1 MKTKNI
7 VLTVAVV
14 VAVIALMETAC
25 ARNNGGGTQNKA
37 SETGI
42 VTNDNGSVSRTYVES
57 TISTNGNMVTEHRRE
72 TRTTL
77 DTEGNMLATSTSEY
91 AQSYPVG
98 DVWGEKTAEG
108 KAAEPTG
115 GLAAGAE
122 SVANDSFMGLKFGE
136 VFGLRGAERLRGA
149 EPANQDRVRG
159 AEPANQDRV
168 RGAEPANQDSE
179 MANQDEAEPV
189 FVVDSEEPT
198 LLRAKFTPKKTL
210 AGFDDYYVF
219 VTPTT
224 HKVAKVYACA
234 KKSIEPGARWRR
246 HYLIEALEKRYQ
258 TWARLCSFSRPCYA
272 FDLGDSRYVTACLAG
287 SSRDYETV
295 LCGWDENVLAEAA
308 EETAAIREA
317 ARKSAAEKRANRVTE
332 AAEAF

>member
-1 MKTKNI
+1 MNKKNI
-7 VLTVAVV
+7 AITFGVV

-25 ARNNGGGTQNKA
+25 ARNEGGGTQNKA

-57 TISTNGNMVTEHRRE
+57 SVTTNGNMVTEHRRE

-77 DTEGNMLATSTSEY
+77 DTEGNMLATTTSEY

-98 DVWGEKTAEG
+98 DVWVKGEKGNSQNDENNQMKEG
-108 KAAEPTG
+108 EAKIN
-115 GLAAGAE
+115 
-122 SVANDSFMGLKFGE
+122 NDSFMGLKFGE
-136 VFGLRGAERLRGA
+136 VFGGLRGA

-159 AEPANQDRV
+159 TEPANQDRAEPANQDM
-168 RGAEPANQDSE
+168 AEPANQG
-179 MANQDEAEPV
+179 EADKNV
-189 FVVDSEEPT
+189 AFVVDSEEPT
-198 LLRAKFTPKKTL
+198 LLRAKFTPKKPL

-234 KKSIEPGARWRR
+234 KNVIDPGARWRR

-287 SSRDYETV
+287 ASRGYETI
-295 LCGWDENVLAEAA
+295 LTGWDENVLAEAA

-317 ARKSAAEKRANRVTE
+317 ARKTAAEKRANRVNE